1 MTLRSHLITL
11 VLVAVLPLL
20 VFSAIVLALAADSE
34 RDATERGLRA
44 TGRAVGTAVDHT
56 LDKAIGALEMLAS
69 SELLDA
75 GDLPAFRA
83 AAVRALEGQPGW
95 LSVSVVD
102 AEGGQRLNTLQPT
115 GTELPPPADAT
126 TIATVLARRMPVV
139 SDLISGGLPGR
150 AHVVVAVPVLR
161 EGSLRGALLTALD
174 AATLARV
181 LDAQQLPGEWAA
193 GIVDGRGVIVART
206 PESSRYTGQLA
217 RPEYVAFT
225 ERRRGGWARA
235 SCPRRRRSAAST
247 RSRRSPARSPTPPGA
262 VARSRPSARSSW
274 RGWKRRASARPCL
287 RKPAVCS
294 PRRWT
299 TRRRSSGSRVC
310 WCP

>member
-56 LDKAIGALEMLAS
+56 LDKAIGALELLAS
-69 SELLDA
+69 SQLLDA

-174 AATLARV
+174 A
-181 LDAQQLPGEWAA
+181 
-193 GIVDGRGVIVART
+193 
-206 PESSRYTGQLA
+206 SM
-217 RPEYVAFT
+217 
-225 ERRRGGWARA
+225 
-235 SCPRRRRSAAST
+235 
-247 RSRRSPARSPTPPGA
+247 
-262 VARSRPSARSSW
+262 RSSC
-274 RGWKRRASARPCL
+274 RVSGRPAS
-287 RKPAVCS
+287 
-294 PRRWT
+294 WT
-299 TRRRSSGSRVC
+299 AAA
-310 WCP
+310 